1 MGKWYGLGTT
11 SQSNYIYNSLPSEI
25 AINNPLDA
33 PKVDVAQSWKSQ
45 ESLESERGRGKL
57 ISGDN
62 AHSYKTPNQV
72 INMNSGTWC

>member
-33 PKVDVAQSWKSQ
+33 PKVDVAQS
-45 ESLESERGRGKL
+45 
-57 ISGDN
+57 
-62 AHSYKTPNQV
+62 
-72 INMNSGTWC
+72 